1 MMDPIALNV
10 VKLYPAA
17 NGPGTNIFTA
27 QNNLAIQKVPQSPT
41 DRVDFKVDHNFN
53 TNRRMFA
60 RYNRFKQATAAA
72 DFWDNGLV
80 GTALYYLPHLTA
92 LPHRSAA
99 ILAALA
105 QAPEG
110 GVLFHCAGGRDRT
123 GLIAT
128 LLLRLAGA
136 TPEAI
141 VDDYLLSVGNGAA
154 VAAARGQADPEP
166 GLEALCHRHGT
177 TTEDAF
183 REVVATLDL
192 EPARRC

>member
-1 MMDPIALNV
+1 MTDAHPHRILAVDGLCNARDLGGLARNGGGRTPYGVFFRSECPHTVTPTGWEQLHARGIRTV
-10 VKLYPAA
+10 VDLRQPAERERTPSA
-17 NGPGTNIFTA
+17 APAWATA
-27 QNNLAIQKVPQSPT
+27 MH
-41 DRVDFKVDHNFN
+41 VDHDGLEAHPEFW
-53 TNRRMFA
+53 
-60 RYNRFKQATAAA
+60 A

-99 ILAALA
+99 VLAALA

-136 TPEAI
+136 TP
-141 VDDYLLSVGNGAA
+141 
-154 VAAARGQADPEP
+154 
-166 GLEALCHRHGT
+166 
-177 TTEDAF
+177 
-183 REVVATLDL
+183 
-192 EPARRC
+192 